1 MKRNVAKKLGLFL
14 LMALMAVAIVGCG
27 GGENNAADDGQAT
40 APLTEEEYQAK
51 VEELSQDM
59 QNLQTELTTR
69 AQEIDPTDT
78 DAMKAILDEFKAPLV
93 EFAALNAPEKYQAA
107 QEKFKSSSEQ
117 MILFIDTTKELVDLQ
132 ADPANAD
139 AAAIQ
144 EKTETM
150 TNALTQAAADLS
162 AGQTLLNEAK

>member
-93 EFAALNAPEKYQAA
+93 EFAALNAPEKYQAVLSYFSFCPPQKHSCFA
-107 QEKFKSSSEQ
+107 ANPNGIPTAFAEISTEFP
-117 MILFIDTTKELVDLQ
+117 
-132 ADPANAD
+132 PAP
-139 AAAIQ
+139 
-144 EKTETM
+144 
-150 TNALTQAAADLS
+150 
-162 AGQTLLNEAK
+162 